1 MTLRTKKVDKMTG
14 ESWKIYWNEYTADTY
29 LYGSEILFH
38 DKEDVEFKNEL
49 MPPGTVVKRWYS
61 KVNYQMKRVEP
72 SLPIIDGEG
81 RYQIELNVS
90 AAQPEGLILKIVY
103 YDRYDVEAGY
113 QIVRGGSSKFQ
124 CPLKTY
130 SYEVQLIN
138 AGAQEFHF
146 HSIIIKEITDEE

>member
-1 MTLRTKKVDKMTG
+1 
-14 ESWKIYWNEYTADTY
+14 
-29 LYGSEILFH
+29 
-38 DKEDVEFKNEL
+38 
-49 MPPGTVVKRWYS
+49 
-61 KVNYQMKRVEP
+61 MKRVEP

-124 CPLKTY
+124 CSLKTY

-138 AGAQEFHF
+138 AGAREFHF